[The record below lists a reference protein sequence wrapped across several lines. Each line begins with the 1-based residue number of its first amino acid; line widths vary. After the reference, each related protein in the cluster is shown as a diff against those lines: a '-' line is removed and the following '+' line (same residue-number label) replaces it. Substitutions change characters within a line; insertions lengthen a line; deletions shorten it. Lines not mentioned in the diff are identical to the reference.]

1 MTTLL
6 VFLCIT
12 CFILAYF
19 AFTNRETPIENVAQK
34 PSIKVVK
41 KEKIDISDKIILKN
55 IAYIK
60 MIQDQNKLKQKD
72 LANFG
77 ETSPTTISRILNN
90 YTKVPKT
97 TVLRITDKI
106 IDNVN

>member
-19 AFTNRETPIENVAQK
+19 AFANKETSVKQLVQK
-34 PSIKVVK
+34 PSAVIK
-41 KEKIDISDKIILKN
+41 KEKIDISEKIILKN

-60 MIQDQNKLKQKD
+60 MIKKENKLKQRD
-72 LANFG
+72 LASYG
-77 ETSPTTISRILNN
+77 ETSPATISRILND
-90 YTKVPKT
+90 YAKVPKT
-97 TVLRITDKI
+97 TVLRVTDKI

>member
-19 AFTNRETPIENVAQK
+19 AFTNRETPIEQIVQK
-34 PSIKVVK
+34 PSVTIK
-41 KEKIDISDKIILKN
+41 KEKVDISDKIILKN

-60 MIQDQNKLKQKD
+60 MIQSQNKLKQRD
-72 LANFG
+72 LASFG
-77 ETSPTTISRILNN
+77 ETSPTTISRIFNN
-90 YTKVPKT
+90 YTKVSKT